1 MTPGHRT
8 TEFWLTAAVN
18 VAAPIVSLLVL
29 RQVITADEGDL
40 WLQIIAAT
48 AGTLIPLIAMMY
60 TTRVYTQARTELKS
74 AERRSGPMDP
84 NQVPDQAEFGRLVS
98 ALAQRGLSPGQI
110 MEAIGANP
118 AGRTRRQICDA
129 LRLWL
134 AGADALRAG
143 LRRVDAEDGRYR

>member
-60 TTRVYTQARTELKS
+60 TTRVYTQARTELKKRGTQ
-74 AERRSGPMDP
+74 ERPNGP
-84 NQVPDQAEFGRLVS
+84 ES
-98 ALAQRGLSPGQI
+98 S
-110 MEAIGANP
+110 
-118 AGRTRRQICDA
+118 T
-129 LRLWL
+129 
-134 AGADALRAG
+134 
-143 LRRVDAEDGRYR
+143 

>member
-1 MTPGHRT
+1 
-8 TEFWLTAAVN
+8 
-18 VAAPIVSLLVL
+18 
-29 RQVITADEGDL
+29 
-40 WLQIIAAT
+40 
-48 AGTLIPLIAMMY
+48 
-60 TTRVYTQARTELKS
+60 
-74 AERRSGPMDP
+74 MDP

-134 AGADALRAG
+134 AGAGALRAG